1 MLLKINKLIFLFAL
15 IFSEIILSESI
26 INVEELRRD
35 SEKGL
40 FTTIAGSLDISRGNR
55 NRDSF
60 SFQTSVDFNKDN
72 LETFF
77 VAKRSIKKINNNNY
91 DSSTLLHL
99 RLNFL
104 FDNKYSFETYT
115 QYSKN
120 PFRKFNKRELFGIGS
135 RFNINKSN
143 KAGLGLLNE
152 DEKDLTLLKDNT
164 IRIGAYIHSEFKLD
178 ENIYFDLTAYYQP
191 SISSF
196 DDYKAT
202 LIGQF
207 DFFINE
213 NFKISLQYNTFYDS
227 KPPITAVRK
236 EEGMSTL
243 FSYTFN

>member
-1 MLLKINKLIFLFAL
+1 MLLKINKLFSLFVL
-15 IFSEIILSESI
+15 IFSGIVLSESI

-60 SFQTSVDFNKDN
+60 SFQTSVDFNKDD

-77 VAKRSIKKINNNNY
+77 VVKRSIKKINNNNY

-104 FDNKYSFETYT
+104 LDSKYSLETYT

-135 RFNINKSN
+135 RFDINKSN
-143 KAGLGLLNE
+143 KAGIGFLNE
-152 DEKDLTLLKDNT
+152 NEEDLTLIKDST
-164 IRIGAYIHSEFKLD
+164 IRISSYIHSEFKLD

-196 DDYKAT
+196 NDYKAT
-202 LIGQF
+202 IIGQF

-227 KPPITAVRK
+227 KPPVTAVKK
-236 EEGMSTL
+236 EEGISTL